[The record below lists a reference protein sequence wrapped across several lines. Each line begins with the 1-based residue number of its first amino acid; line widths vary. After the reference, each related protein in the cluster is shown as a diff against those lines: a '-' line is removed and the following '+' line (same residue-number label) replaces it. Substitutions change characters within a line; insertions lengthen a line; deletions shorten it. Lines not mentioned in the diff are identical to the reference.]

1 MNYPNN
7 IKKHN
12 QKLVTYDNRGMD
24 LENLINKTNEHYLD
38 INRALI
44 YKKPTPIGIVEG
56 NYKKITNAYFK
67 APSTLDYNGIYKGK
81 YIEFEAKET
90 KCKTSFPL
98 KNIHDHQ
105 INHIRKVLEHNGI
118 CFIIISMNSLN
129 YLLNGPDFLNYID
142 NKERKSIEYDYI
154 KNTGY
159 LLRET
164 YNGLNYLDIIDNIC
178 KGELKWKI
186 KKKKN
191 RK

>member
-7 IKKHN
+7 IKKNN
-12 QKLVTYDNRGMD
+12 QKIVTYDNRGMD
-24 LENLINKTNEHYLD
+24 LENLINKTNEYYLD

-67 APSTLDYNGIYKGK
+67 CPSTLDYNGIYKGK

-98 KNIHDHQ
+98 QNIHEHQ
-105 INHIRKVLEHNGI
+105 IIHIRKVLEHNGI
-118 CFIIISMNSLN
+118 CFIIISMNGLIF
-129 YLLNGPDFLNYID
+129 LLNGKDFLNYID
-142 NKERKSIEYDYI
+142 TTQRKSIEYNYI
-154 KNTGY
+154 KTTGH

-164 YNGLNYLDIIDNIC
+164 YNGLNYLDIIDNIYE
-178 KGELKWKI
+178 GALI
-186 KKKKN
+186 
-191 RK
+191 

>member
-7 IKKHN
+7 IKKNN
-12 QKLVTYDNRGMD
+12 QKIVTYDNRGMD
-24 LENLINKTNEHYLD
+24 LENLINKTNEYYLD

-67 APSTLDYNGIYKGK
+67 CPSTLDYNGIYKGK

-98 KNIHDHQ
+98 QNIHEHQ
-105 INHIRKVLEHNGI
+105 IKHIRKVLEHNGI
-118 CFIIISMNSLN
+118 CFIIISMNGLI
-129 YLLNGPDFLNYID
+129 YLLNGKDFLNYID
-142 NKERKSIEYDYI
+142 TTQRKSIEYNYI
-154 KNTGY
+154 ENTGH

-164 YNGLNYLDIIDNIC
+164 YNGLNYLDIIDNIYE
-178 KGELKWKI
+178 GELI
-186 KKKKN
+186 
-191 RK
+191 